1 MARRHRITY
10 GGVVYH
16 VCNRGSRKG
25 ALFNSPD
32 EYTAFVRL
40 LADGRV
46 RHPIR
51 IIAYC
56 LMPNHWHLLLW
67 PKEDGDLSLYVGWV
81 TNRHAQRF
89 RRGTDTI
96 GQGAVYQSRFQAVGV
111 KDPIHL
117 LDVWRYV
124 ERNPVKAGL
133 VERAEEWHWSSAAS
147 QRLGRRDLVL
157 DDGPVSRP
165 PEWLAIVNHVDPV
178 PVETPATM

>member
-1 MARRHRITY
+1 MARHHRITY

-25 ALFNSPD
+25 PLFNSPD

-40 LADGRV
+40 LADGQARQ
-46 RHPIR
+46 PMR

-81 TNRHAQRF
+81 TNTHAQRF

-133 VERAEEWHWSSAAS
+133 VQRAEEWNWSSAAS

-165 PEWLAIVNHVDPV
+165 REWLAIVNHVNPV
-178 PVETPATM
+178 PLEAAPM

>member
-1 MARRHRITY
+1 
-10 GGVVYH
+10 
-16 VCNRGSRKG
+16 
-25 ALFNSPD
+25 
-32 EYTAFVRL
+32 
-40 LADGRV
+40 
-46 RHPIR
+46 
-51 IIAYC
+51 
-56 LMPNHWHLLLW
+56 
-67 PKEDGDLSLYVGWV
+67 
-81 TNRHAQRF
+81 
-89 RRGTDTI
+89 
-96 GQGAVYQSRFQAVGV
+96 V